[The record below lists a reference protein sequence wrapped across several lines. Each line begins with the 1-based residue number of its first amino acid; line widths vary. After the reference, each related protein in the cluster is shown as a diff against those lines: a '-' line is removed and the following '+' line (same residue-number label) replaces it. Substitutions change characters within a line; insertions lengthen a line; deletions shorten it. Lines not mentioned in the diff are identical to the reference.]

1 MSHPGVDPFEQ
12 MLEEFNLSESGHHIF
27 GLQIPDFL
35 THLHLGPLDIS
46 VNKVVVVMWI
56 ATFLSFALIRYAGT
70 GRGLVA
76 TGMRNL
82 IEAVFEFIKIDVVDS
97 NLGKDGRKWLPFIGG
112 LFFFILIN
120 NLLGLIPG
128 GFSPASN
135 LSTTVTLAVLVFVVM
150 VVVGMIKQ
158 GPFKYFRNLAPPGL
172 PGWIYILMYPIE
184 FMSLLAKPLSLS
196 LRLFANILAGH
207 VVIFSLLALIILFR
221 DYIIFV
227 APASLL
233 VGMVMYAF
241 EIFVAFIQAYIFA
254 ILSAIYIGSVLHAEH

>member
-1 MSHPGVDPFEQ
+1 LSHPGADPFEQ
-12 MLEEFNLSESGHHIF
+12 MLEEFDLNASGHHIF

-46 VNKVVVVMWI
+46 VNKVVVVMWM
-56 ATFLSFALIRYAGT
+56 ATFISFALIRYAGT

-82 IEAVFEFIKIDVVDS
+82 IESVFEFIKIDVVDS

-135 LSTTVTLAVLVFVVM
+135 LSVPAALAVVVFVVM

-158 GPFKYFRNLAPPGL
+158 GPFTFFKNLAPPGL

-184 FMSLLAKPLSLS
+184 FLTLLAKPLSLT

-207 VVIFSLLALIILFR
+207 IVIFSLLALIVLFGS
-221 DYIIFV
+221 YFI
-227 APASLL
+227 ALL
-233 VGMVMYAF
+233 PLFAGTVMFAF
-241 EIFVAFIQAYIFA
+241 EVFVAFIQAYIFA
-254 ILSAIYIGSVLHAEH
+254 ILSAMYIGSALHAEH